1 MTTLNRRQLLGGA
14 LALLGPAPGWGAT
27 NRNEMLYGVAGAPK
41 APIEL
46 MAGPWSALF
55 EPDLGFLRFIKFNGA
70 EVLRGIY
77 VAVRDKSWGTVAPK
91 VSNLVM
97 EKTSDRFMVTFDVLC
112 AEGDIDF
119 RWKGRITGEAPGI
132 LRFEFAGKART
143 PFMKNRIGFAV
154 LHPLEGC
161 VGQKAVLEKS
171 GGQTETGTFPS
182 LVSPAQP
189 FVDLR
194 AITHTV
200 APGVQAEVRF
210 EGDTFETEDHRNWTD
225 GNFKTYCTPLAL
237 PFPVQVRQGDLIEQ
251 SVTVKIVAE
260 QMQPAV
266 TGASKEILFTNGS
279 SKTKLP
285 SIGLG
290 YSPSMPALGALN
302 AAHLRV
308 DLKLNDAVYPE
319 LLRRAAASAT
329 ANRASLE
336 LALFVSNDAEAE
348 LKPLAKST
356 AGLRVAR
363 YLVFHN
369 DEPATGEK
377 WLRIARQHLKGAPV
391 GGGTNQYFAEL
402 NRARPVLETIDL
414 AAYSINPQ
422 VHAFDNLSLVE
433 NLSSQGDTVRSAR
446 QFLGTKPI
454 AISPVTLRPRFNQ
467 VSKQPTS
474 PDPRMS
480 SLFGAA
486 WTLGS
491 IKYLSEASAASVT
504 YYEAFG
510 KAGVMTSP
518 DAVFPIYH
526 VLADVSEFA
535 GGEVTEGASSDKFK
549 AAGLSLSKGSKRCC
563 IAANFSAEVQV
574 VRWSKAGMGGRVRVK
589 SLDEH
594 SYADATGKP
603 KEWRAR
609 PGRLVEMGQDLEI
622 TLLPYAVVR
631 VDPA

>member
-1 MTTLNRRQLLGGA
+1 MTPLNRRQLLGGA
-14 LALLGPAPGWGAT
+14 LALLGSAT
-27 NRNEMLYGVAGAPK
+27 GRAAGRNEILYGVAGAPR

-46 MAGPWSALF
+46 TAGPWSALF
-55 EPDLGFLRFIKFNGA
+55 EPDLGFLRFIRFNGS

-77 VAVRDKSWGTVAPK
+77 AAVRDKSWGTVTPK
-91 VSNLVM
+91 VSNLVI
-97 EKTSDRFMVTFDVLC
+97 EKSAEHFLVNFDVQC

-119 RWKGRITGEAPGI
+119 RWKGRITGEATGV

-143 PFMKNRIGFAV
+143 AFMKNRIGFAV

-161 VGQKAVLEKS
+161 VGQKAVLENE
-171 GGQTETGTFPS
+171 GGLIETGTFPS
-182 LVSPAQP
+182 SVSPNQP
-189 FVDLR
+189 FVGLR

-200 APGVQAEVRF
+200 RPGVQAEVRF

-237 PFPVQVRQGDLIEQ
+237 PFPVQVRQGDAIEQ
-251 SVTVKIVAE
+251 TVTVKIVAE
-260 QMQPAV
+260 STQPV
-266 TGASKEILFTNGS
+266 VSSESKEVFFTTGNA
-279 SKTKLP
+279 KTKLP
-285 SIGLG
+285 MIGSG
-290 YSPSMPALGALN
+290 YSPSMPLLGALN

-308 DLKLNDAVYPE
+308 DLKLNDPAYPE
-319 LLRRAAASAT
+319 LLKRAAASAL
-329 ANRASLE
+329 ANRAGLE
-336 LALFVSNDAEAE
+336 LALFVSNDADAE
-348 LKPLAKST
+348 LKAFAKST
-356 AGLRVAR
+356 AGLRVTR

-377 WLRIARQHLKGAPV
+377 WLRLARQHLKGAPI

-402 NRARPVLETIDL
+402 NRGRPVLETIDL
-414 AAYSINPQ
+414 AAYSVNPQ
-422 VHAFDNLSLVE
+422 VHSFDNLSLVE

-467 VSKQPTS
+467 VSKQPTV
-474 PDPRMS
+474 PDPRMN

-504 YYEAFG
+504 YYEASG
-510 KAGVMTSP
+510 SAGVMTSV

-526 VLADVSEFA
+526 VLADVAEFS
-535 GGEVTEGASSDKFK
+535 GGEVTEVASGDKFK
-549 AAGLSLSKGSKRCC
+549 AAGLALSKGAKRCC
-563 IAANFSAEVQV
+563 IAANFSAELQV

-609 PGRLVEMGQDLEI
+609 PGRLVEMGEDLEV